1 MDTEFMEPMLD
12 RSDSNLFGEANVDK
26 IKAQMAA
33 GDNVVLL
40 SNHQTEADPSCWSF
54 ILHEGHEDLARKMVL
69 VAGDRVT
76 TDVVAVPFSKARNLL
91 CIFSKRHI
99 ENPPELKATKMRHN
113 AKTMSAMLKLF
124 KKGGQCI
131 WVAPSGGRD
140 RPVPETGKY
149 APAAFD
155 AKSIEMF
162 RLMASKVN
170 DRTTH
175 FYPVAMMTHRLFPPP
190 AKLTPGAL
198 GEPRIAMRGSVNV
211 KIADEIDARG
221 DTTFAHSNVQ

>member
-1 MDTEFMEPMLD
+1 M
-12 RSDSNLFGEANVDK
+12 
-26 IKAQMAA
+26 
-33 GDNVVLL
+33 
-40 SNHQTEADPSCWSF
+40 
-54 ILHEGHEDLARKMVL
+54 
-69 VAGDRVT
+69 AGDRVT

-211 KIADEIDARG
+211 KIADEIDFDEVTRQG
-221 DTTFAHSNVQ
+221 CLVDGTFPEGCVEDRDQAAFLAAEYAYLQVKSAYEDLVKDALDRKSPYYDN